1 LMGKSTQVVEA
12 WAPRGCKLAG
22 FLGL

>member
-1 LMGKSTQVVEA
+1 LMGKSTQVVAA